1 MVHRSW
7 QALARAQP
15 PLHLHCCKPV
25 VVDPCQGSP
34 YFQANACN
42 VVVALPPPGLAG
54 PGAWIRCQK
63 RWTPQPEVAMPTV
76 FPRFYQSFGLAL
88 VNIRLSSPPQPRF
101 TPIIVSPLL
110 FCTLPSQA
118 TSPIDFFFR
127 CLPIGFHNAL
137 NPRLA
142 LPRRLN
148 QTKPTCCRYLHPT
161 IQKPGLSSSLRALLL
176 ILNLPFTV
184 LDRSNHMHMLVYLRA
199 AFWNAL
205 VQPRTQFHTM
215 PPRHRKWSLNT
226 SLISPIDIMKWTAAA
241 LGLAATV
248 AAVPQGAASGLKPDG
263 SAPEGCTGTY
273 NGKFE
278 VSIFK
283 LGASKRSIEKR
294 DCSGDQSLVLDLKD
308 GVLTDSKGR
317 IGSIVANYQFQF
329 DGPPA
334 QAGALYTAGFS
345 TCQNGSLAI
354 GSSTVFYQCRSG
366 DFYNLYDRHWAEQ
379 CEAVEIVAMPCS
391 AQKSNGGSPMQSPI
405 ATSMAVTTIV
415 AALSDGQPQVKTTTI
430 PVPMCQIGDGQVQAH
445 STPCDQAP
453 GAPVSQISDGQIQA
467 PTNLPPVS
475 QISDGQIQISDGQVQ
490 APSAT
495 GAPVTQISDGQVQAP
510 SATGGAKVTQISD
523 GQVQAPTTTAA
534 TIPVAAAGK
543 AIPGLAAAGL
553 AAALFF
559 GSSIWM
565 ELLFVATVFG
575 DPNVVVELFF
585 SVAFMAEALAWCV
598 GINI

>member
-15 PLHLHCCKPV
+15 PLHCCKPV

-88 VNIRLSSPPQPRF
+88 IPV
-101 TPIIVSPLL
+101 
-110 FCTLPSQA
+110 
-118 TSPIDFFFR
+118 
-127 CLPIGFHNAL
+127 
-137 NPRLA
+137 
-142 LPRRLN
+142 
-148 QTKPTCCRYLHPT
+148 
-161 IQKPGLSSSLRALLL
+161 
-176 ILNLPFTV
+176 LNLPFTV

-199 AFWNAL
+199 TFWNAL
-205 VQPRTQFHTM
+205 VPPRTQFHTM
-215 PPRHRKWSLNT
+215 PPRHRKWSLNN

-475 QISDGQIQISDGQVQ
+475 QISDGQIQVPTGAPVSQISDGQVQ

-553 AAALFF
+553 AAALF
-559 GSSIWM
+559 
-565 ELLFVATVFG
+565 L
-575 DPNVVVELFF
+575 
-585 SVAFMAEALAWCV
+585 
-598 GINI
+598 